1 MQDEIQAFL
10 DHLEGERRLSP
21 HTVMAY
27 RNDLGQFLAYLEGL
41 EPAQRPR
48 GWGNVTRD
56 HLIGYLLAMRE
67 REYAGTTIARKS
79 AAVRSFFTF
88 LLSQHLLTIDPT
100 AELDAPKVA
109 RSLPTPLSPEEVDR
123 LLAAPD
129 PATPTGL
136 RDKALL
142 ELLYATGMRVSE
154 ALALDLD
161 DVHLETGT
169 VRCVGKGNKERVLP
183 LYPRVVAILRD
194 YVTIARPHLQ
204 AREDT
209 RAFFLNRR
217 GQRLTRQGLWL
228 IIKHYVDKVGIQGE
242 VTPHTL
248 RHSFATHMLRGG
260 AGLREIQQMLG
271 HASIATT
278 QIYTQVTL
286 EHLRKAYDEAHPRA

>member
-21 HTVMAY
+21 HTIMAY

-41 EPAQRPR
+41 DPARRPR

-56 HLIGYLLAMRE
+56 HVIGYLLAMRE

-88 LLSQHLLTIDPT
+88 LLSQNLLTVDPT
-100 AELDAPKVA
+100 AELDTPKVA
-109 RSLPTPLSPEEVDR
+109 RALPTALSPEEVDR

-129 PATPTGL
+129 PATPIGL

-154 ALALDLD
+154 AVGLDLD
-161 DVHLETGT
+161 DVDLQTGM

-183 LYPRVVAILRD
+183 LYQRVLAILRD
-194 YVTIARPHLQ
+194 YVTIARPRLQ
-204 AREDT
+204 AREET
-209 RAFFLNRR
+209 QAFFLNRR

-228 IIKHYVDKVGIQGE
+228 IIKHYVDEVGIQGE

-260 AGLREIQQMLG
+260 AGLREIQHMLG
-271 HASIATT
+271 HANIATT